1 MSWLDQ
7 IKNGIIIT
15 TADGAKYEPQYMN
28 ASFVTEYNYTEFNF
42 VDVGGSLVKRK
53 KPIGVKYSMEWHFQ
67 GENHLD
73 TSRAFKDSIDN
84 NEGPIQIEHPLYGIL
99 VVQVTS
105 LGYDNTAVNKTK
117 VTGTV
122 IETIEEAFFILSL
135 KEIDSI
141 GVLYEDSLV
150 LSEESLTETPTPQD
164 INTMSQNNQIAF
176 NKGVPIIQLPVD
188 YEEYLNAFNN
198 ATTFINSAAATP
210 LLAMRGL
217 INVLTLPQK
226 FEADVADRIRVLIET
241 FNSLRANLF
250 GVVTVGAKQIYA
262 AEQAAIISAICQA
275 AATPLPNN
283 FSLNTDVYYTI
294 DQISAVYD
302 NLITDLDG
310 LQSDNGGSPLSFV
323 VDAELINNLDQLVN
337 ITIANLFNI
346 ALNARSERF
355 IITEKD
361 TNLIV
366 LTHLLYGL
374 DDQDANL
381 NEMIENNDLA
391 MDEFIQI
398 EKGRKIIY
406 YV

>member
-15 TADGAKYEPQYMN
+15 TADGEKYEPQYMN

-73 TSRAFKDSIDN
+73 TSQAFKASIDN

-99 VVQVTS
+99 IVQVTS

-122 IETIEEAFFILSL
+122 IETIEEAFFTLSF

-141 GVLYEDSLV
+141 GILYEDGLV
-150 LSEESLTETPTPQD
+150 LAEESLTETPTPQD

-176 NKGVPIIQLPVD
+176 NKGVPIIQQAVD

-217 INVLTLPQK
+217 INVITLPQR
-226 FEADVADRIRVLIET
+226 FQADVADRIRVLIDT
-241 FNSLRANLF
+241 FNALRANLF
-250 GVVTVGAKQIYA
+250 GVVSVGAKQIYA
-262 AEQAAIISAICQA
+262 AEQASIILAVCQA

-294 DQISAVYD
+294 DQITAVYD
-302 NLITDLDG
+302 NFLTDMDS
-310 LQSDNGGSPLSFV
+310 LQSSNASSPLSFV

-337 ITIANLFNI
+337 VTISNLFNI
-346 ALNARSERF
+346 ALNARQERF

-361 TNLIV
+361 TNLII

-381 NEMIENNDLA
+381 NEMIDNNDIA